1 MSNQKTLKIKRVFA
15 YAIYNNLR
23 NTPPKDY
30 PTTGEIKSTISVILP
45 ALKEFISEYIDMMK
59 AAEELAAKV
68 VGKEITEE
76 EQKVKLNDLNE
87 RWSQYNKVH
96 GNEIVEV
103 SLDEEG
109 FKTLKSQFDRDNWGK
124 KWVANIEEFSELNDA
139 FAEAGK

>member
-15 YAIYNNLR
+15 YTIYNNLR

-45 ALKEFISEYIDMMK
+45 ALKEFISEYINMMK
-59 AAEELAAKV
+59 TAEELVVKTVAKEV
-68 VGKEITEE
+68 SEDESKKTLEELNGK
-76 EQKVKLNDLNE
+76 
-87 RWSQYNKVH
+87 WSQYNKIY
-96 GNEIVEV
+96 GSEIVEI

-109 FKTLKSQFDRDNWGK
+109 FKTLKTQFDRDNWGK

-139 FAEAGK
+139 FTEAGK